1 MIIYPAVDIRGG
13 RAVRLHQ
20 GDFARE
26 VVFYD
31 SPAEAAR
38 NWIDQ
43 GAEWLHV
50 VDLDGARSG
59 TPTNRAAVA
68 AIAELPAQL
77 QLGGGLRRIEAVES
91 AIAGGADRVVL
102 GTAAVEDPALFQ
114 AACRQFP
121 GQIAVGID
129 ARDGVAAT
137 RGWARDAGTDAVD
150 LACACERQGA
160 AAIIYTDID
169 RDGMLGGINTD
180 RLAQVC
186 GAVEIPV
193 IASGG
198 VAALSDVT
206 AASAAGAAGLI
217 IGRALYDGRVDL
229 RAALTKAAGAAE
241 C

>member
-150 LACACERQGA
+150 LARACERQGA

-169 RDGMLGGINTD
+169 SDGMLGGINTD

-229 RAALTKAAGAAE
+229 RAALTRAAGAAE

>member
-20 GDFARE
+20 GDFSRE

-38 NWIDQ
+38 AWIDQ

-68 AIAELPAQL
+68 AIAALPARL
-77 QLGGGLRRIEAVES
+77 QLGGGLRRIKAVEA
-91 AIAGGADRVVL
+91 AIAGGVDRVVL
-102 GTAAVEDPALFQ
+102 GTAAVEDPDLFLT
-114 AACRQFP
+114 ACQRFP

-129 ARDGVAAT
+129 ARDGIVAT
-137 RGWARDAGTDAVD
+137 RGWARDAGAEAVA
-150 LACACERQGA
+150 LARTCERQGA

-169 RDGMLGGINTD
+169 RDGMLSGINTE
-180 RLAQVC
+180 RLAQVS
-186 GAVEIPV
+186 GAVDIPV

-198 VAALSDVT
+198 VAALADVN
-206 AASAAGAAGLI
+206 AAAAAGAAGLI

-229 RAALTKAAGAAE
+229 RAALSIADGAAK

>member
-59 TPTNRAAVA
+59 APSNRAAIA
-68 AIAELPAQL
+68 AIAALPARL
-77 QLGGGLRRIEAVES
+77 QLGGGLRRMEAIES
-91 AIAGGADRVVL
+91 AIADGADRVVL
-102 GTAAVEDPALFQ
+102 GTAAVEDPALFV
-114 AACRQFP
+114 AACRRFP

-129 ARDGVAAT
+129 ARDGVVAT
-137 RGWARDAGTDAVD
+137 RGWARNAGADAVD
-150 LACACERQGA
+150 LARICERQGA

-169 RDGMLGGINTD
+169 RDGMLGGINTE
-180 RLAQVC
+180 RLAQVSA
-186 GAVEIPV
+186 AVDIPV

-198 VAALSDVT
+198 VADLSDVD

-229 RAALTKAAGAAE
+229 RAALTNADGTAK